1 MLTTSRRRTRT
12 RGFTAIEILVSLAI
26 VAVLSAIV
34 VPEIMGRIRES
45 RRSALSQTLF
55 GLSQG
60 IAEYKKAVTRYPF
73 KLSLLTTAPVAATD
87 KDACGVVLSSTN
99 ANNWRGPYVSRQLL
113 ATGIPMADGNISDT
127 LQRIVGPPT
136 YLLINVTKVDTEIAL
151 LLEAELDA
159 PPPAVPNP
167 ATGTIRYTT
176 PVGGQ
181 VTLSYSIPIS
191 GC

>member
-1 MLTTSRRRTRT
+1 
-12 RGFTAIEILVSLAI
+12 
-26 VAVLSAIV
+26 
-34 VPEIMGRIRES
+34 
-45 RRSALSQTLF
+45 LSQTLF

-73 KLSLLTTAPVAATD
+73 QLSLLTTAPVAATD

-113 ATGIPMADGNISDT
+113 VTGISMADGNISDT
-127 LQRIVGPPT
+127 LQRITGPPT
-136 YLLINVTKVDTEIAL
+136 YLLINVTGVDTEIAL

-159 PPPAVPNP
+159 PPPTVPDP
-167 ATGTIRYTT
+167 LTGTIRYTT
-176 PVGGQ
+176 PVAGR